1 MNMEIGQAAGSVWK
15 ILKADGETTVTRLKK
30 KSGLPLSQFYM
41 GLGWLAREDK
51 LSFRR
56 DKRNIFI
63 SLK

>member
-15 ILKADGETTVTRLKK
+15 ILKADGEITVTRLKK

>member
-1 MNMEIGQAAGSVWK
+1 MNLEIGQAAGGIWK
-15 ILKADGETTVTRLKK
+15 ILKAEGETTVTRLKK
-30 KSGLPLSQFYM
+30 KSGLSIGQFYM

-51 LSFRR
+51 LVFRR